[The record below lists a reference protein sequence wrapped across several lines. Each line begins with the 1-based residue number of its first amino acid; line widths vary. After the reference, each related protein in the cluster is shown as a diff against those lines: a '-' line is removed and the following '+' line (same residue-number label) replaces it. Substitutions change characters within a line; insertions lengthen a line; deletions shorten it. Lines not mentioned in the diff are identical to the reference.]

1 MRQSVLVRVNPTRSE
16 RRRKAIDMEFEPISE
31 SLRDMLV
38 RQGLQPKAAPT
49 AKGRGIKELAA
60 ATMGASQQ
68 VAVTSRGDT
77 AERERDGVRK
87 GAGRA
92 AGGVVTR
99 PATAGGGAPADLGV
113 EKAIEAA
120 IRNGTGRIV
129 RYVPLLIVV
138 LEGGRK

>member
-1 MRQSVLVRVNPTRSE
+1 MS
-16 RRRKAIDMEFEPISE
+16 FEPISE
-31 SLRDMLV
+31 TLRQMLV
-38 RQGLQPKAAPT
+38 RQGLRGGTAPT
-49 AKGRGIKELAA
+49 VEPRGMKKRAA
-60 ATMGASQQ
+60 ADEGAGPQ
-68 VAVTSRGDT
+68 VAVTSRGDA

-92 AGGVVTR
+92 AGGGVTR

-129 RYVPLLIVV
+129 RYVPLLMIV

>member
-1 MRQSVLVRVNPTRSE
+1 
-16 RRRKAIDMEFEPISE
+16 MEFEPISGAVYE
-31 SLRDMLV
+31 LLMRRGLRLE
-38 RQGLQPKAAPT
+38 AAGT
-49 AKGRGIKELAA
+49 AKSHGMKKRAA
-60 ATMGASQQ
+60 AVEGADPQ
-68 VAVTSRGDT
+68 VAVTSRGDA

-92 AGGVVTR
+92 AGGGVTR

-129 RYVPLLIVV
+129 RYVPLLMIV

>member
-1 MRQSVLVRVNPTRSE
+1 MEMERVS
-16 RRRKAIDMEFEPISE
+16 
-31 SLRDMLV
+31 
-38 RQGLQPKAAPT
+38 
-49 AKGRGIKELAA
+49 KELYEQL
-60 ATMGASQQ
+60 MR
-68 VAVTSRGDT
+68 RGLRGGT
-77 AERERDGVRK
+77 AGTVEPRGK

-92 AGGVVTR
+92 AGGGVTR

-129 RYVPLLIVV
+129 RYVPLLIAV

>member
-1 MRQSVLVRVNPTRSE
+1 M
-16 RRRKAIDMEFEPISE
+16 DFEPISE
-31 SLRDMLV
+31 SLKDMLV
-38 RQGLQPKAAPT
+38 RQGLRLEAAGT
-49 AKGRGIKELAA
+49 AKGHGMKKRAA
-60 ATMGASQQ
+60 AVEGAGPQ
-68 VAVTSRGDT
+68 VAVTSRGDA

-92 AGGVVTR
+92 AGGGVTR